1 MMTRPLKK
9 IGILLVVLLLVGAA
23 GFFFIVPGLVDRK
36 LNPVLNPPPYFA
48 SSRAQSLHQQLTIVD
63 LHADSLLWQRNLL
76 ARNSRGMVDI
86 PRLIDG
92 NVALQAFTI
101 VTKTPRG
108 LNIDRNDDKSDNI
121 LLLAI
126 AGRWPIATWTS
137 LKERTLYQASRLSE
151 AAARSNG
158 KFVLIK
164 TSGDLAAYLKRR
176 SSEPGITAG
185 FLGVEGAHALDGDL
199 NNIDVFFE
207 HGIRMMSPTH
217 FFDNDIG
224 GSAHGLTK
232 GGLTDKGKEMVRRMQ
247 AKGMIVDVAH
257 ASSNVISDVLEI
269 STRPIFVSHTGVK
282 GTCNNNRNLS
292 DEQLIGIARTG
303 GVIGIGY
310 WETAVCGTDA
320 KAIARAIRY
329 AVNVAGVEH
338 VGLGSDFD
346 GSIAAPFDT
355 TGLVQITDALIAEG
369 FTDDEIK
376 LIMGG
381 NAIRV
386 LLANLPS

>member
-1 MMTRPLKK
+1 MMSGPLKK
-9 IGILLVVLLLVGAA
+9 ISTLLVVLLLVGTA
-23 GFFFIVPGLVDRK
+23 GFFLIVPGLADRK
-36 LNPVLNPPPYFA
+36 LNPVLSPPPYFA
-48 SSRAQSLHQQLTIVD
+48 SSRAHSLHQQLLIVD
-63 LHADSLLWQRNLL
+63 LHADSLLWQRNPLV
-76 ARNSRGMVDI
+76 RNRWGHVDI

-108 LNIDRNDDKSDNI
+108 LNIESNDDKSDNI
-121 LLLAI
+121 TLLAV
-126 AGRWPIATWTS
+126 AQRWPLSTWGS
-137 LKERTLYQASRLSE
+137 LKERALYQAARLKD

-164 TSGDLAAYLKRR
+164 TSAELEDYLKRR
-176 SSEPGITAG
+176 SSEPGISAG
-185 FLGVEGAHALDGDL
+185 FLGVEGAHALEGDL

-232 GGLTDKGKEMVRRMQ
+232 GGLTAKGKEMVRRMQ

-257 ASSNVISDVLEI
+257 ASSNVIADVLEI
-269 STRPIFVSHTGVK
+269 STRPVVVSHTGVK
-282 GTCNNNRNLS
+282 GTCDNTRNLS
-292 DEQLIGIARTG
+292 DEQIKGIAKTG
-303 GVIGIGY
+303 GLIGIGY
-310 WETAVCGTDA
+310 WETAVCGKDA

-329 AVNVAGVEH
+329 TANVAGVEH
-338 VGLGSDFD
+338 VSLGSDFD
-346 GSIAAPFDT
+346 GAVAEPFDT
-355 TGLVQITDALIAEG
+355 TGLVQITDALVAEG
-369 FTDDEIK
+369 FSDEEIK

-386 LLANLPS
+386 LLATLPA

>member
-1 MMTRPLKK
+1 MKKFLKK
-9 IGILLVVLLLVGAA
+9 LAFLLVVLLVLGAA
-23 GFFFIVPGLVDRK
+23 AFFFIVPGLVERK
-36 LNPVLNPPPYFA
+36 LNPVLAPPPYFA
-48 SSRAQSLHQQLTIVD
+48 SSRAQALHKQLLIVD

-76 ARNSRGMVDI
+76 ARNSRGHVDI

-108 LNIDRNDDKSDNI
+108 LNIESNDDKSDNI
-121 LLLAI
+121 TLLAI
-126 AGRWPIATWTS
+126 AGRWPISTWTS
-137 LKERTLYQASRLSE
+137 LKERALYQADRLSE
-151 AAARSNG
+151 TATRSNG
-158 KFVLIK
+158 KFVLIR
-164 TSGDLAAYLKRR
+164 TRTDLAAYLKRR
-176 SSEPGITAG
+176 ASEPDITAG

-199 NNIDVFFE
+199 NNIDVFFD
-207 HGIRMMSPTH
+207 HGIRMMAPTH

-224 GSAHGLTK
+224 GSAHGLVK
-232 GGLTDKGKEMVRRMQ
+232 GGLTAKGKEMVKRMQ

-257 ASSNVISDVLEI
+257 ASANVIADVLEI
-269 STRPIFVSHTGVK
+269 STHPVFVSHTGVK
-282 GTCNNNRNLS
+282 GTCNNTRNLS
-292 DEQLIGIARTG
+292 DDQLRGIAKTG

-329 AVNVAGVEH
+329 TANVAGVEH

-346 GSIAAPFDT
+346 GSVAEPFDT

-369 FTDDEIK
+369 FNDEEIK

-386 LLANLPS
+386 LLESLPE

>member
-1 MMTRPLKK
+1 MTRPLKK
-9 IGILLVVLLLVGAA
+9 IGILLVVLLVLGGAA
-23 GFFFIVPGLVDRK
+23 FFLIVPAVADRK
-36 LNPVLNPPPYFA
+36 LNTVLAPPPYFS
-48 SSRAQSLHQQLTIVD
+48 SSRAQSLHQQLLIVD
-63 LHADSLLWQRNLL
+63 LHADSLLWKRDLL
-76 ARNSRGMVDI
+76 ARNSRGHVDI

-108 LNIDRNDDKSDNI
+108 LNIENNDDQTDNI
-121 LLLAI
+121 TLLAI
-126 AGRWPIATWTS
+126 AGRWPISTWSS
-137 LKERTLYQASRLSE
+137 LKERTLYQASRLSD

-158 KFVLIK
+158 KFVVIR
-164 TSGDLAAYLKRR
+164 TATDLAAYLQRR
-176 SSEPGITAG
+176 SSDRGITAG

-224 GSAHGLTK
+224 GSAHGLVK
-232 GGLTDKGKEMVRRMQ
+232 GGLTAKGKEMVKRMQ
-247 AKGMIVDVAH
+247 AKSMIVDLAH

-269 STRPIFVSHTGVK
+269 STRPVFVSHTGVK
-282 GTCNNNRNLS
+282 GTCNNTRNLS
-292 DEQLIGIARTG
+292 DEQIQGIARTG
-303 GVIGIGY
+303 GLIGIGY
-310 WETAVCGTDA
+310 WETAVCGKDA

-329 AVNVAGVEH
+329 TANVAGVEH
-338 VGLGSDFD
+338 VSLGSDFD
-346 GSIAAPFDT
+346 GAVATPFDT
-355 TGLVQITDALIAEG
+355 TGLVQITDSLIAEG
-369 FTDDEIK
+369 FTDEEIK

-386 LLANLPS
+386 LLASLPS

>member
-9 IGILLVVLLLVGAA
+9 IGIALVVILLLGGAA
-23 GFFFIVPGLVDRK
+23 FFLIVPGLADRK
-36 LNPVLNPPPYFA
+36 LNPVLFPPPYFA
-48 SSRAQSLHQQLTIVD
+48 SSRAQSLHKQLLIVD

-76 ARNSRGMVDI
+76 ARNSRGDVDI

-108 LNIDRNDDKSDNI
+108 LNIESNDDKTDNI
-121 LLLAI
+121 TLLAI
-126 AGRWPIATWTS
+126 AGRWPISTWGS
-137 LKERTLYQASRLSE
+137 LKERTLYQASRLSDF
-151 AAARSNG
+151 AARSNG

-164 TSGDLAAYLKRR
+164 TSADLAAYLKRR
-176 SSEPGITAG
+176 SAEPEITAG

-224 GSAHGLTK
+224 GSAHGLVK
-232 GGLTDKGKEMVRRMQ
+232 GGLTEKGKEMVRRMQ

-257 ASSNVISDVLEI
+257 ASGNVISDVLKI

-292 DEQLIGIARTG
+292 DEQFKGIANTG
-303 GVIGIGY
+303 GLIGIGY
-310 WETAVCGTDA
+310 WETAVCGKDA

-329 AVNVAGVEH
+329 TANVAGVEH

-346 GSIAAPFDT
+346 GAVAEPFDT

-369 FTDDEIK
+369 FSDDEIK
-376 LIMGG
+376 MIMGG

-386 LLANLPS
+386 LLESLPE